1 MLELIPRGLNIDFVG
16 KAKVCVTLS
25 LLIILLGVGSI
36 IVHGGLNEGIDFSGG
51 MLLQLRFSQPADL
64 RGVREALDTIGLGK
78 GIVQHYG
85 DEREVLIR
93 VAQHPGEGQDIG
105 KQVQQAFQERFKDH
119 TIELRR
125 VEVVGAQASADLR
138 RQALF
143 ALFYATLFTV
153 AYISWRFEG
162 KLLVSISMAVIL
174 VAVTNGITQLLP
186 GVSPAIL
193 IVVALVVS
201 TALNLIWQLRFALAA
216 IAAIYH
222 TLLITVSF
230 LSLFNFEFD
239 LQILAALLTVTGYS
253 LYDTIVVF
261 DRIRENM
268 RGGRRRE
275 NFPVIVTNSIN
286 DTLSRTV
293 LTSGHTLLVLLAL
306 YLLGGEVLH
315 GFAFALLVG
324 MMSGTYSTV
333 FIASPILVY
342 WHALAARVQAG
353 TLSVSGVRAN
363 RASSTPLACSR
374 E

>member
-16 KAKVCVTLS
+16 KAKVCITLS
-25 LLIILLGVGSI
+25 LLIILLGIGSI

-51 MLLQLRFSQPADL
+51 TLLQLRFSQPADL
-64 RGVREALDTIGLGK
+64 HAVREVLDTIGMGK

-85 DEREVLIR
+85 NEREVLIR
-93 VAQHPGEGQDIG
+93 VAQHPGEEQDIG
-105 KQVQQAFQERFKDH
+105 KRVQQAFQERFKDQ

-162 KLLVSISMAVIL
+162 KLFVSLSMAVIL
-174 VAVTNGITQLLP
+174 VAFTYGISQWLP
-186 GVSPAIL
+186 GISPAIL

-201 TALNLIWQLRFALAA
+201 TALNLILQLRFALAA
-216 IAAIYH
+216 IVAIYH
-222 TLLITVSF
+222 DVLITVSF
-230 LSLFNFEFD
+230 LSLFNVEFD
-239 LQILAALLTVTGYS
+239 LQILAALLTITGYS

-261 DRIRENM
+261 DRIRENI
-268 RGGRRRE
+268 RGRRRE
-275 NFPVIVTNSIN
+275 NFPVIVNNSIN
-286 DTLSRTV
+286 ETLSRTV

-324 MMSGTYSTV
+324 MLSGTYSTV

-342 WHALAARVQAG
+342 WHSLAARVQAG
-353 TLSVSGVRAN
+353 TLPMSGVRAN
-363 RASSTPLACSR
+363 RAS
-374 E
+374 

>member
-1 MLELIPRGLNIDFVG
+1 
-16 KAKVCVTLS
+16 
-25 LLIILLGVGSI
+25 
-36 IVHGGLNEGIDFSGG
+36 
-51 MLLQLRFSQPADL
+51 LRFSQPVDL
-64 RGVREALDTIGLGK
+64 RAVREALDTIGLGK

-93 VAQHPGEGQDIG
+93 VAQHPGEGHDIG
-105 KQVQQAFQERFKDH
+105 KQVQQTLQERFKDQ
-119 TIELRR
+119 TVELRR
-125 VEVVGAQASADLR
+125 VEVVGAQASATLR

-162 KLLVSISMAVIL
+162 KLLVSLSMAVIL
-174 VAVTNGITQLLP
+174 VAVTYGISQWLP

-193 IVVALVVS
+193 IVVALVAS
-201 TALNLIWQLRFALAA
+201 TALNLILQLRFALAA
-216 IAAIYH
+216 IVAIYH
-222 TLLITVSF
+222 DVLITVSF
-230 LSLFNFEFD
+230 LSLFNIEFD
-239 LQILAALLTVTGYS
+239 LQILAALLTITGYS

-268 RGGRRRE
+268 RGRRRE
-275 NFPVIVTNSIN
+275 NFPVIVNNSIN
-286 DTLSRTV
+286 ETLSRTV

-324 MMSGTYSTV
+324 MLSGTYSTV

-342 WHALAARVQAG
+342 WHTLAARVQAG
-353 TLSVSGVRAN
+353 SLPMSGARAN
-363 RASSTPLACSR
+363 RAS
-374 E
+374 

>member
-1 MLELIPRGLNIDFVG
+1 MKAIVDKETLRIPVRGSNRKYYLVPPKPADNRPEFYIRLRVPKDIRRKHPEYPKDIFRSTGTNIL
-16 KAKVCVTLS
+16 KAA
-25 LLIILLGVGSI
+25 
-36 IVHGGLNEGIDFSGG
+36 
-51 MLLQLRFSQPADL
+51 QLRA
-64 RGVREALDTIGLGK
+64 RGDIEAIL
-78 GIVQHYG
+78 
-85 DEREVLIR
+85 
-93 VAQHPGEGQDIG
+93 
-105 KQVQQAFQERFKDH
+105 QERFKDQ
-119 TIELRR
+119 TVELRR

-162 KLLVSISMAVIL
+162 KLLVSLSMAVIL

-193 IVVALVVS
+193 IVVALVLS
-201 TALNLIWQLRFALAA
+201 TALNLILQLRFALAA
-216 IAAIYH
+216 IVAIYH
-222 TLLITVSF
+222 DLLITVSF
-230 LSLFNFEFD
+230 LSLFNVEFD

-268 RGGRRRE
+268 RGGRRRD
-275 NFPVIVTNSIN
+275 NFPVIVNNSIN
-286 DTLSRTV
+286 ETLSRTV
-293 LTSGHTLLVLLAL
+293 LTSGHTVLVLLAL

-324 MMSGTYSTV
+324 MLSGTYSTV

-342 WHALAARVQAG
+342 WHTLAARMQAG
-353 TLSVSGVRAN
+353 TLPMSGARAN
-363 RASSTPLACSR
+363 RAS
-374 E
+374 

>member
-16 KAKVCVTLS
+16 KAKVCITLS
-25 LLIILLGVGSI
+25 LLIILLGIGSI
-36 IVHGGLNEGIDFSGG
+36 IIHGGLNEGIDFSGG
-51 MLLQLRFSQPADL
+51 TLLQLRFSQPADL
-64 RGVREALDTIGLGK
+64 HAVREVLDTIGMGK

-105 KQVQQAFQERFKDH
+105 KQVQQAFQERFKDQ

-162 KLLVSISMAVIL
+162 KLFVSLSMAVIL
-174 VAVTNGITQLLP
+174 VAVTYGISQWLP

-201 TALNLIWQLRFALAA
+201 TALNLILQLRFALAA
-216 IAAIYH
+216 IVAIYH
-222 TLLITVSF
+222 DILITVSF
-230 LSLFNFEFD
+230 LSLFNVEFD
-239 LQILAALLTVTGYS
+239 LQILAALLTITGYS
-253 LYDTIVVF
+253 LYDTVVVF
-261 DRIRENM
+261 DRIRENI
-268 RGGRRRE
+268 RGRRRE
-275 NFPVIVTNSIN
+275 NFPVIVNNSIN
-286 DTLSRTV
+286 ETLSRTV

-324 MMSGTYSTV
+324 MLSGTYSTV

-342 WHALAARVQAG
+342 WHTLAARVQAG
-353 TLSVSGVRAN
+353 TLPMSGVRAN
-363 RASSTPLACSR
+363 RAS
-374 E
+374 

>member
-16 KAKVCVTLS
+16 KAKICITIS
-25 LLIILLGVGSI
+25 LLIILLGIGSI
-36 IVHGGLNEGIDFSGG
+36 IVHGGLNQGIDFSGG
-51 MLLQLRFSQPADL
+51 TLIQLRFSQPADL
-64 RGVREALDTIGLGK
+64 HKVREVLDTIGMGK

-93 VAQHPGEGQDIG
+93 VAQHPGAGHDIG
-105 KQVQQAFQERFKDH
+105 KQVQQALQERLKDQ
-119 TIELRR
+119 TVELRR

-162 KLLVSISMAVIL
+162 KLLVSLSMAVIL
-174 VAVTNGITQLLP
+174 VGVTYGISQWLP

-201 TALNLIWQLRFALAA
+201 TALNLILQLRFALAA
-216 IAAIYH
+216 IVAIYH
-222 TLLITVSF
+222 DVLITVSF
-230 LSLFNFEFD
+230 LSLFNVEFD
-239 LQILAALLTVTGYS
+239 LQILAALLTITGYS

-261 DRIRENM
+261 DRIRENI
-268 RGGRRRE
+268 RGRRRE
-275 NFPVIVTNSIN
+275 NFPVIVNNSIN
-286 DTLSRTV
+286 ETLSRTV

-324 MMSGTYSTV
+324 MLSGTYSTV

-342 WHALAARVQAG
+342 WHTLAARVQAG
-353 TLSVSGVRAN
+353 SLPMSGARAN
-363 RASSTPLACSR
+363 RAS
-374 E
+374 

>member
-1 MLELIPRGLNIDFVG
+1 MLELIPRGINIDFVG
-16 KAKVCVTLS
+16 KAKFCIALS
-25 LLIILLGVGSI
+25 LLLILLGIGSI

-51 MLLQLRFSQPADL
+51 TLIQLRFSQPADL
-64 RGVREALDTIGLGK
+64 RGVREALDTIGMGK
-78 GIVQHYG
+78 SIVQYYG

-93 VAQHPGEGQDIG
+93 VAQHPSEGQDIG
-105 KQVQQAFQERFKDH
+105 KQVQQAFQERFKDQ

-162 KLLVSISMAVIL
+162 KLLVSLSMAVIL
-174 VAVTNGITQLLP
+174 VAVTYGISQWLP
-186 GVSPAIL
+186 GISPAIL

-201 TALNLIWQLRFALAA
+201 TALNLLLQLRFALAA
-216 IAAIYH
+216 IVAIYH
-222 TLLITVSF
+222 DVLITVSF
-230 LSLFNFEFD
+230 LSLFNIEFD
-239 LQILAALLTVTGYS
+239 LQILAALLTITGYS

-268 RGGRRRE
+268 RGRRRE
-275 NFPVIVTNSIN
+275 NFPVIVNNSIN
-286 DTLSRTV
+286 ETLSRTV

-324 MMSGTYSTV
+324 MLSGTYSTV

-342 WHALAARVQAG
+342 WHTLATRVQAG

-363 RASSTPLACSR
+363 RAS
-374 E
+374 

>member
-1 MLELIPRGLNIDFVG
+1 
-16 KAKVCVTLS
+16 
-25 LLIILLGVGSI
+25 
-36 IVHGGLNEGIDFSGG
+36 LNEGIDFSGG
-51 MLLQLRFSQPADL
+51 ILLQLRFSQPADL
-64 RGVREALDTIGLGK
+64 HAVREVLDTIGMGK

-93 VAQHPGEGQDIG
+93 VAQHPGEGHDIG
-105 KQVQQAFQERFKDH
+105 KQVQQAFQERFKNQ

-162 KLLVSISMAVIL
+162 KLFVSLSMAVVL
-174 VAVTNGITQLLP
+174 VAVTYGISQWLP

-201 TALNLIWQLRFALAA
+201 TALNLILQLRFALAA
-216 IAAIYH
+216 IVAIYH
-222 TLLITVSF
+222 DVLITVSF
-230 LSLFNFEFD
+230 LSLFNVEFD
-239 LQILAALLTVTGYS
+239 LQILAALLTITGYS

-261 DRIRENM
+261 DRIRENI
-268 RGGRRRE
+268 RGRRRE
-275 NFPVIVTNSIN
+275 NFPVIVNNSIN
-286 DTLSRTV
+286 ETLSRTV

-315 GFAFALLVG
+315 GFAFALLIG
-324 MMSGTYSTV
+324 MLSGTYSTV

-342 WHALAARVQAG
+342 WHTLAARVQAG
-353 TLSVSGVRAN
+353 TLPMSGVRAN
-363 RASSTPLACSR
+363 RAS
-374 E
+374 

>member
-16 KAKVCVTLS
+16 KAKFCITIS
-25 LLIILLGVGSI
+25 LLIILLGIGSI
-36 IVHGGLNEGIDFSGG
+36 IIHGGLNEGIDFSGG
-51 MLLQLRFSQPADL
+51 TLLQLRFSQPADL
-64 RGVREALDTIGLGK
+64 HAVREVLDTIGMGK

-93 VAQHPGEGQDIG
+93 VAQHSGEEQDIG
-105 KQVQQAFQERFKDH
+105 KRVQQAFQERFKDH
-119 TIELRR
+119 IIELRR

-162 KLLVSISMAVIL
+162 KLFVSLSMAVIL
-174 VAVTNGITQLLP
+174 VAVTYGISQWLP
-186 GVSPAIL
+186 GVSPAVL
-193 IVVALVVS
+193 IVIALVVS
-201 TALNLIWQLRFALAA
+201 TALNLILQLRFALAA
-216 IAAIYH
+216 IVAIYH
-222 TLLITVSF
+222 DVLITVSF
-230 LSLFNFEFD
+230 LSLFNVEFD
-239 LQILAALLTVTGYS
+239 LQILAALLTITGYS

-261 DRIRENM
+261 DRIRENI
-268 RGGRRRE
+268 RGRRRE
-275 NFPVIVTNSIN
+275 NFPVIVNNSIN
-286 DTLSRTV
+286 ETLSRTV

-324 MMSGTYSTV
+324 MLSGTYSTV

-353 TLSVSGVRAN
+353 TLPMSGVRAN
-363 RASSTPLACSR
+363 RAS
-374 E
+374 

>member
-16 KAKVCVTLS
+16 KAKFCITLS

-51 MLLQLRFSQPADL
+51 TLLQLRFSQPADL
-64 RGVREALDTIGLGK
+64 HTVREVLDTLGMGK

-105 KQVQQAFQERFKDH
+105 KHVQQAFQERFKEQ

-162 KLLVSISMAVIL
+162 KLLVSLSMAIIL
-174 VAVTNGITQLLP
+174 VAVTYGISQWLP

-193 IVVALVVS
+193 IVVALVAS
-201 TALNLIWQLRFALAA
+201 TALNLILQLRFALAA
-216 IAAIYH
+216 IVAIYH
-222 TLLITVSF
+222 DLLITVSF
-230 LSLFNFEFD
+230 LSLFNIEFD
-239 LQILAALLTVTGYS
+239 LQILAALLTITGYS

-261 DRIRENM
+261 DRIRENI
-268 RGGRRRE
+268 RGRRRE
-275 NFPVIVTNSIN
+275 NFPVIVNNSIN
-286 DTLSRTV
+286 ETLSRTV

-324 MMSGTYSTV
+324 MLSGTYSTV

-342 WHALAARVQAG
+342 WHTLAARMQAG
-353 TLSVSGVRAN
+353 TLPMSGGIRTN
-363 RASSTPLACSR
+363 RAS
-374 E
+374 

>member
-16 KAKVCVTLS
+16 KAKFCITLS

-51 MLLQLRFSQPADL
+51 TLLQLRFSQPADL
-64 RGVREALDTIGLGK
+64 HTVREVLDTLGMGK

-105 KQVQQAFQERFKDH
+105 KHVQQAFQERFKEQ

-162 KLLVSISMAVIL
+162 KLLVSLSMAVIL
-174 VAVTNGITQLLP
+174 VAVTYGISQWLP
-186 GVSPAIL
+186 GISPAIL
-193 IVVALVVS
+193 IVVALVAS
-201 TALNLIWQLRFALAA
+201 TALNLILQLRFALAA
-216 IAAIYH
+216 IVAIYH
-222 TLLITVSF
+222 DVLITVSF
-230 LSLFNFEFD
+230 LSLFNIEFD
-239 LQILAALLTVTGYS
+239 LQILAALLTITGYS

-261 DRIRENM
+261 DRIRENI
-268 RGGRRRE
+268 RGRRRE
-275 NFPVIVTNSIN
+275 NFPVIVNNSIN
-286 DTLSRTV
+286 ETLSRTV

-324 MMSGTYSTV
+324 MLSGTYSTV

-342 WHALAARVQAG
+342 WHTLAARVQAG
-353 TLSVSGVRAN
+353 TLPMSGIRAK
-363 RASSTPLACSR
+363 RAS
-374 E
+374 

>member
-16 KAKVCVTLS
+16 KAKFCITLS

-51 MLLQLRFSQPADL
+51 TLLQLRFSQPADL
-64 RGVREALDTIGLGK
+64 HKVREVLDTIGMGK

-93 VAQHPGEGQDIG
+93 VAQHAGEGQDIG
-105 KQVQQAFQERFKDH
+105 KQVQQAFQERFKEQ

-162 KLLVSISMAVIL
+162 KLLVSLSMAIIL
-174 VAVTNGITQLLP
+174 VAVTYGISQWLP

-193 IVVALVVS
+193 IVVALVAS
-201 TALNLIWQLRFALAA
+201 TALNLILQLRFALAA
-216 IAAIYH
+216 IVAIYH
-222 TLLITVSF
+222 DVLITVSF
-230 LSLFNFEFD
+230 LSLFNIEFD
-239 LQILAALLTVTGYS
+239 LQILAALLTITGYS

-261 DRIRENM
+261 DRIRENI
-268 RGGRRRE
+268 RGRRRE
-275 NFPVIVTNSIN
+275 NFPVIVNNSIN
-286 DTLSRTV
+286 ETLSRTV

-324 MMSGTYSTV
+324 MLSGTYSTV

-342 WHALAARVQAG
+342 WHTLAARVQAG
-353 TLSVSGVRAN
+353 TLPMSGIRAK
-363 RASSTPLACSR
+363 RAS
-374 E
+374 

>member
-16 KAKVCVTLS
+16 KAKFCITLS
-25 LLIILLGVGSI
+25 LLIILLGVASI

-51 MLLQLRFSQPADL
+51 TLLQLRFSQPADL

-78 GIVQHYG
+78 GVVQHYG

-105 KQVQQAFQERFKDH
+105 KHVQQAFQERFKEQ

-162 KLLVSISMAVIL
+162 KLLVSLSMAIIL
-174 VAVTNGITQLLP
+174 VAVTYGISQWLP

-193 IVVALVVS
+193 IVVALVAS
-201 TALNLIWQLRFALAA
+201 TALNLILQLRFALAA
-216 IAAIYH
+216 IVAIYH
-222 TLLITVSF
+222 DVLITVSF
-230 LSLFNFEFD
+230 LSLFNIEFD
-239 LQILAALLTVTGYS
+239 LQILAALLTITGYS

-261 DRIRENM
+261 DRIRENI
-268 RGGRRRE
+268 RGRRRE
-275 NFPVIVTNSIN
+275 NFPVIVNNSIN
-286 DTLSRTV
+286 ETLSRTV

-324 MMSGTYSTV
+324 MLSGTYSTV

-342 WHALAARVQAG
+342 WHTLAARMQAG
-353 TLSVSGVRAN
+353 TLPMSGGIRTN
-363 RASSTPLACSR
+363 RAS
-374 E
+374 

>member
-1 MLELIPRGLNIDFVG
+1 MVELIPRGLNIDFVG
-16 KAKVCVTLS
+16 KAKFCITVS
-25 LLIILLGVGSI
+25 LLIIFLGIGSI

-51 MLLQLRFSQPADL
+51 TLLQLRFSQPADL
-64 RGVREALDTIGLGK
+64 RGVRAALDTIGLGK

-93 VAQHPGEGQDIG
+93 VAQHTGEGQDIG
-105 KQVQQAFQERFKDH
+105 KQVQQTLQEHFKGQ
-119 TIELRR
+119 TVELRR
-125 VEVVGAQASADLR
+125 VEVVGAQASATLR

-162 KLLVSISMAVIL
+162 KLLVSLSMAVIL
-174 VAVTNGITQLLP
+174 VAVTYSISQWLP
-186 GVSPAIL
+186 GISPAIL

-201 TALNLIWQLRFALAA
+201 TALNLILQLRFALAA
-216 IAAIYH
+216 IVAIYH
-222 TLLITVSF
+222 DVLITVSF
-230 LSLFNFEFD
+230 LSLFNVEFD
-239 LQILAALLTVTGYS
+239 LQILAALLTITGYS

-268 RGGRRRE
+268 RGRRRE
-275 NFPVIVTNSIN
+275 NFPVIVNNSIN
-286 DTLSRTV
+286 ETLSRTV

-315 GFAFALLVG
+315 GFTFALLVG

-342 WHALAARVQAG
+342 WHNLATRVQAG
-353 TLSVSGVRAN
+353 SVPVSGARAK
-363 RASSTPLACSR
+363 RAS
-374 E
+374 